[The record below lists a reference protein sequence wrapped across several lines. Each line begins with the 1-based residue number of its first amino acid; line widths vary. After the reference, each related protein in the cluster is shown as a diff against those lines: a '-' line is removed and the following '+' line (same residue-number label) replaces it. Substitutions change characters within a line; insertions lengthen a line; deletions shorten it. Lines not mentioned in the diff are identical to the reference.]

1 MDKTFEALI
10 KAGGGNIQSY
20 SISSQKAI
28 PSSERWA
35 QIIRKAKLKRS
46 ANHDSETSR
55 IVLVGLHQE
64 VLETH
69 EDWKDMYLEGAE
81 M

>member
-1 MDKTFEALI
+1 MDKTFEALV
-10 KAGGGNIQSY
+10 KTGGGSIQSY

-28 PSSERWA
+28 PSSEKWA
-35 QIIRKAKLKRS
+35 QVIRKAKLKKS
-46 ANHDSETSR
+46 ATHGSGIPR
-55 IVLVGLHQE
+55 VVLVGLQKE

-69 EDWKDMYLEGAE
+69 EDWSDVYLEGAE